1 MKKRDSLNAYIQWA
15 IRDNWDLMSLSDFDG
30 IQLQY
35 RDVARKIAK
44 LHILYNKAGIKPG
57 DKIALCGKNST
68 HWAVAFLA
76 TVTYGAIAV
85 TILHDFTP
93 ESVEALVTHSD
104 SKILFADK
112 TIWENIQAE
121 NIANV
126 HTVIDIYNYAV
137 LYTAKKEVKE
147 ARYHLNMLFGE
158 EFPERFTPEDVTYE
172 EFTPD
177 TPAVINYT
185 SGSTGSP
192 KGVILSHRALWSNL
206 QYCIDG
212 LTFLKPGDG
221 VVCMLPLA
229 HMFGLMVDLLHCF
242 TKGCHIHFITRLPT
256 PRVLLG
262 ALAEVKPK
270 LVVSVPLVIEK
281 IIRNN
286 VFPKLKT
293 NAMRIGLKLPGIK
306 DAICKQIRKSIINA
320 FGGQLLQLIIGGA
333 SLSREV
339 EEFLRRIQFPFTV
352 GYGMTECA
360 PLIAYAPWDVQRPQ
374 SCGRVVH
381 RMECRIDSPDP
392 AHTPGVL
399 WVKGD
404 NVMDGYYK
412 NKEATDAV
420 FKDGWMNTGDI
431 CTRDNDGFLYIRGR
445 AKTMILGASGQNIYP
460 EEIENMINATE
471 GVEESLVI
479 SEGGKLIALIYPNKE
494 DDNIKAMS
502 PEEIKQAMETNISAL
517 NTKLPAY
524 SKISGVRI
532 MDEEFKKTPKRS
544 IKRYEYQKSNE

>member
-1 MKKRDSLNAYIQWA
+1 MKKRDTLNAYIQWA
-15 IRDNWDLMSLSDFDG
+15 IRDNWDLMALSDFDG

-44 LHILYNKAGIKPG
+44 LHILYKKAGIKPG
-57 DKIALCGKNST
+57 DKIAICGKNSS

-76 TVTYGAIAV
+76 TVTYGAVAA
-85 TILHDFTP
+85 TILHDFTS
-93 ESVEALVTHSD
+93 ESVEALVAHSD
-104 SKILFADK
+104 AKILFTDK
-112 TIWENIQAE
+112 TMWQNLKAE
-121 NIANV
+121 KLSGV
-126 HTVIDIYNYAV
+126 HTVIDLYNYSV
-137 LYTAKKEVKE
+137 LYTTKKNVKE

-158 EFPERFTPEDVTYE
+158 EFPERFTADDVIYE
-172 EFTPD
+172 EFTPN

-293 NAMRIGLKLPGIK
+293 NAMRIGLKLPVVK
-306 DAICKQIRKSIINA
+306 EAILKQIHKSIINA
-320 FGGQLLQLIIGGA
+320 FGGKLQQIIIGGA
-333 SLSREV
+333 SLSSEV
-339 EEFLRRIQFPFTV
+339 EEFLRSIKFPFTV

-374 SCGRVVH
+374 SCGSIVD
-381 RMECRIDSPDP
+381 RMECKIDSPDP
-392 AHTPGVL
+392 ENTPGVL

-412 NKEATDAV
+412 NPDATDAV
-420 FKDGWMNTGDI
+420 FNDGWMSTGDI
-431 CTRDNDGFLYIRGR
+431 CTRDADGFIYIRGR
-445 AKTMILGASGQNIYP
+445 AKTMILGPSGQNIYP
-460 EEIENMINATE
+460 EEIEQMINMLP
-471 GVEESLVI
+471 GVGESLVI
-479 SEGGKLIALIYPNKE
+479 SEGGKLVALIYPDK
-494 DDNIKAMS
+494 DDENIKAMT
-502 PEEIKQAMETNISAL
+502 PVEIDKAMDNNISTL
-517 NTKLPAY
+517 NSKLPAY
-524 SKISGVRI
+524 SKIAEKRI
-532 MDEEFKKTPKRS
+532 MKEEFKKTPKRS
-544 IKRYEYQKSNE
+544 IKRYEYQTNG

>member
-1 MKKRDSLNAYIQWA
+1 MKKRDNLNAYIQWA

-44 LHILYNKAGIKPG
+44 LHILFNKAGIKPG
-57 DKIALCGKNST
+57 DKIAICGKNSS
-68 HWAVAFLA
+68 HWSVSFLA
-76 TVTYGAIAV
+76 TITYGAVAV

-93 ESVEALVTHSD
+93 ESVQTLVDHSD
-104 SKILFADK
+104 AKMLFTDK
-112 TIWENIQAE
+112 TMWQDLEAKSLDQ
-121 NIANV
+121 V
-126 HTVIDIYNYAV
+126 QTVVDLYNYAV
-137 LYTAKKEVKE
+137 LYTTKKEVKE

-158 EFPERFTPEDVTYE
+158 KFPERFTAEDVEYATLS
-172 EFTPD
+172 PD
-177 TPAVINYT
+177 APAVINYT
-185 SGSTGSP
+185 SGSTGTP

-242 TKGCHIHFITRLPT
+242 SKGCHIHFISRLPT
-256 PRVLLG
+256 PRVLLS

-270 LVVSVPLVIEK
+270 LVVSVPMVIEK

-286 VFPKLKT
+286 VFPKLDT
-293 NAMRIGLKLPGIK
+293 NAMRIGLKLPFVK
-306 DAICKQIRKSIINA
+306 DTILKQIRKSIINA
-320 FGGQLLQLIIGGA
+320 FGGRLQQIIIGGA

-339 EEFLRRIQFPFTV
+339 EEFLRRIKFPFTV

-374 SCGRVVH
+374 SCGRIVD
-381 RMECRIDSPDP
+381 RMECKIDSPDP
-392 AHTPGVL
+392 QNKPGVL

-412 NKEATDAV
+412 NPEATAAV
-420 FKDGWMNTGDI
+420 FEDGWMNTGDI
-431 CTRDNDGFLYIRGR
+431 CTRDADGFIYIRGR
-445 AKTMILGASGQNIYP
+445 AKTMILGPSGQNIYP
-460 EEIENMINATE
+460 EEIEHMINTLP
-471 GVEESLVI
+471 GVGESLVI
-479 SEGGKLIALIYPNKE
+479 SEGDKLIALIYPNK
-494 DDNIKAMS
+494 DDEKIKAMT
-502 PEEIKQAMETNISAL
+502 PEEIDKAMEANIATL
-517 NTKLPAY
+517 NSKLPSY
-524 SKISGVRI
+524 SKIAGKRI
-532 MDEEFKKTPKRS
+532 MEEEFKKTPKRS
-544 IKRYEYQKSNE
+544 IKRYEYQTNG